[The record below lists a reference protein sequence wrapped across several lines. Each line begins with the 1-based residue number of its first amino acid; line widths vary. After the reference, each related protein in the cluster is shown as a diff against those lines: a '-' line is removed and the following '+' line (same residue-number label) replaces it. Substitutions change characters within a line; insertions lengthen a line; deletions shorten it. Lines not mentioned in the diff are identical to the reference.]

1 MKNKHNDEKELSL
14 TIEKTYLEHAI
25 DILDEAITVTE
36 SR

>member
-1 MKNKHNDEKELSL
+1 MKNHHNDEKEPFL

-25 DILDEAITVTE
+25 DILDEAINVTE